1 MAAALALV
9 PWWRIRR
16 EPGGARGG
24 GAAGLSRAA
33 GAADRGAVGRRAG
46 TDGRGDCRSVHWR
59 AIEGELDRAAV
70 ALADLQLAPAGKT
83 AVPELSAVDLRA
95 LLADS
100 VQAWRPWADA
110 AGVQL
115 DMRWAGGHP
124 RVRGDRVR
132 LAQAT
137 GNLIAN
143 AIEHGGA
150 RVQVRGGRWGGGAR
164 IEVSDDG
171 PGLPATVTRLTRGS
185 RRRGSRGRGLAIVAG
200 VAAGARRSTGGGARR
215 PRRRRRAR
223 RRGGRGWRGR
233 RWGRDLPRCSSSR
246 TARPGVADG
255 CRPAYRGWR
264 RARAAAQGPWGFWH
278 DMRAFLPRPLG

>member
-16 EPGGARGG
+16 ERAARGEAVLRACHELRG
-24 GAAGLSRAA
+24 PLTAVRLGVELGRRTGGLSE
-33 GAADRGAVGRRAG
+33 
-46 TDGRGDCRSVHWR
+46 VHWR
-59 AIEGELDRAAV
+59 AMEGELDRAAV
-70 ALADLQLAPAGKT
+70 ALGDLQLAPAGKT
-83 AVPELSAVDLRA
+83 AVPELRAVDLRA

-100 VQAWRPWADA
+100 VEAWRPCADA

-115 DMRWAGGHP
+115 DMRWAGGHS

-150 RVQVRGGRWGGGAR
+150 RVQVRGRRWGGGAR

-200 VAAGARRSTGGGARR
+200 VAEAHGGHLAVAPGGNGAEAGGAVGEAGGTCLVLELPDGAARRS
-215 PRRRRRAR
+215 
-223 RRGGRGWRGR
+223 
-233 RWGRDLPRCSSSR
+233 
-246 TARPGVADG
+246 
-255 CRPAYRGWR
+255 
-264 RARAAAQGPWGFWH
+264 
-278 DMRAFLPRPLG
+278 